1 MLKLQY
7 FGPLMQTADH
17 WKSPDAGKDCQQK
30 EKKGHQRIKWMDTIT
45 DAIGINLGR
54 LQEMATDSNILAWS
68 IPWTEELVGCSP

>member
-1 MLKLQY
+1 MMLKLQY

-54 LQEMATDSNILAWS
+54 LQEMVRDREACCSVVDKVAKS
-68 IPWTEELVGCSP
+68 WT